1 MPEYLY
7 TARTQNGKLKK
18 DRFRAKD
25 EKALSD
31 YLKNQGLILTTAKEI
46 HKGGKFSL
54 QNIFNK
60 LSRVPA
66 VQKIFFTQNLS
77 VMIKTGFSLA
87 MALNTLSQQSSNK
100 KLQTAILEIKA
111 DVENGVSFS
120 NALSKHPGIFS
131 ELFVNMIAAGEAS
144 GKLDEVLGYLTN
156 QMRKEHALIA
166 KVRSAMM
173 YPTVVVVAMIGIG
186 IVMMITV
193 VPQITSIYTES
204 QLDLPLP
211 TKILIFVSN
220 LMTHQGI
227 FIGIGVA
234 VLAYAFL
241 RFKKTKKGKKYWD
254 TIMLKMPLL
263 GNIIK
268 KINLARFTRTLSSL
282 LKTDIPIVQT
292 FQIIS
297 KTLGNSFYIEAMV
310 EASESVKKGIS
321 IVKTLETKPKIFP
334 PVVTQ
339 MISVGEESGT
349 LDSISEE
356 IANFYE
362 DDVDQTMSGL
372 SSIIEPILMLVIGG
386 VVAVVAL
393 AVLMP
398 MYGLVQAI

>member
-7 TARTQNGKLKK
+7 TARTQDGKLKK

-54 QNIFNK
+54 QSILNK
-60 LSRVPA
+60 LSRIPT
-66 VQKIFFTQNLS
+66 VQKIFFTQNLA

-100 KLQTAILEIKA
+100 KLQSVIVEIKA

-173 YPTVVVVAMIGIG
+173 YPTVVVVAMVGIG

-204 QLDLPLP
+204 ELDLPLP

-227 FIGIGVA
+227 FIAIGAAALV
-234 VLAYAFL
+234 YAFL

-254 TIMLKMPLL
+254 TIMLKVPLL
-263 GNIIK
+263 GNVIK

-297 KTLGNSFYIEAMV
+297 KTLGNSLYREAMV

-334 PVVTQ
+334 AVVTQ
-339 MISVGEESGT
+339 MIAVGEESGT
-349 LDSISEE
+349 LDNISEE

-398 MYGLVQAI
+398 MYGLVQAV